1 MSSSASLKAAF
12 AFAGNSDW
20 ARAVPA
26 AREAL
31 ASDPDNANA
40 HALLALALV
49 HLEQPRE
56 AVEAGRRAVALEP
69 ESSFAHYALGR
80 ALFEHDDAPGAERA
94 ARESLRLEP
103 DAAGYQLLAQTFLQ
117 RSQWQNALDA
127 ATRGLE
133 IEPEHKGCASL
144 RARALLHMG
153 RSEEADAAVRD
164 SLAHDPENADAHA
177 NRGWLL
183 LRQSKPEEALE
194 SFRAALR
201 IDPTFAWA
209 REGIIE
215 ALKARKG
222 VYRVFLRYSFW
233 MGSLSPRARW
243 IVIIGLFV
251 MARIARSA
259 LRENPELLP
268 ILGPALGLYFVFVL
282 GTWIAGPL
290 SNLLLRFHSFG
301 RLALGR
307 DEVMASNL
315 IAGCLVL
322 ALVGGL
328 MLAITG
334 SNAWLVVAASSALL
348 LIPIG
353 GAFSGYGTR
362 AWRPLLAGLVVIA
375 ACAATAM
382 MLAFVRFD
390 LAVFPLIG
398 QFLGSFL
405 FGWFANYLVIKYR

>member
-1 MSSSASLKAAF
+1 MPSSSSVHAAF
-12 AFAGNSDW
+12 AFAKNSDW
-20 ARAVPA
+20 ARTVPA

-31 ASDPDNANA
+31 AADPDNANV
-40 HALLALALV
+40 HALLAIALA
-49 HLEQPRE
+49 HIEQPRE
-56 AVEAGRRAVALEP
+56 AVDAARRAVALDP

-80 ALFEHDDAPGAERA
+80 ALFDNDDAEGAERS
-94 ARESLRLEP
+94 AREALRLDP
-103 DAAGYQLLAQTFLQ
+103 DAAGYTLLAQTFLQ
-117 RSQWQNALDA
+117 RSRWQEALDA

-133 IEPEHKGCASL
+133 IEPDHQGCASL

-153 RSEEADAAVRD
+153 RSEEADAVVRD

-194 SFRAALR
+194 SFRSALR
-201 IDPTFAWA
+201 IDPTFVWA

-222 VYRVFLRYSFW
+222 VYRLFLRYSFW
-233 MGSLSPRARW
+233 MGSLTPRARW

-251 MARIARSA
+251 LARAVRGA
-259 LRENPELLP
+259 LKENPEAMP
-268 ILGPALGLYFVFVL
+268 VLGPLVGLYVLFVL

-290 SNLLLRFHSFG
+290 SNLLLRFDPFG

-307 DEVMASNL
+307 DQIMASNL

-322 ALVGGL
+322 ALFGGV

-334 SNAWLVVAASSALL
+334 ADAWIVVAASSALL
-348 LIPIG
+348 MMPIG

-362 AWRPLLAGLVVIA
+362 AWRPLFTGLIVIA

-382 MLAFVRFD
+382 VLAFTRFD
-390 LAVFPLIG
+390 LAVFPLLG
-398 QFLGSFL
+398 QFLGSFV
-405 FGWFANYLVIKYR
+405 FAWVANYLVIKYQ